1 MKIFKNKHIV
11 MASVMAPLLGL
22 AAYFA
27 VDALVGEKPHVA
39 KAGQS
44 YNLVEKPNCR
54 RAGGACGMKN
64 GDFELELGF
73 EVLNDDQLLL
83 KLSSLHA
90 LDKVMLAVV
99 ENETD
104 EKPPVEMR
112 LAGEDGLNW
121 TLEIKR
127 PDPDKHRLR
136 LVATSNQSFYF
147 GDIAMKFTGAA
158 SANK

>member
-1 MKIFKNKHIV
+1 MNIFKNKHIV
-11 MASVMAPLLGL
+11 LASVMAPLLGL

-27 VDALVGEKPHVA
+27 VDALVAEKPHAA

-54 RAGGACGMKN
+54 RAGGTCGMKN

-73 EVLNDDQLLL
+73 EELNEDQLFL
-83 KLSSLHA
+83 KLNSLHA

-104 EKPPVEMR
+104 EKPPMEMR
-112 LAGEDGLNW
+112 MAGEDGLNW
-121 TLEIKR
+121 NLEINR
-127 PDPDKHRLR
+127 PDPDRHRLR

-147 GDIAMKFTGAA
+147 GDIALKFTSST
-158 SANK
+158 SATD